1 MVTQIVYLK
10 DYDWLI
16 KVFYEVTSD
25 DTDII
30 LKELDDI
37 DCPAEIYYSAA
48 EMLEGDYPDTG
59 FTYTSSFYQISF
71 IIMMQSSCA
80 DEFQNTFDHEKD
92 TLHIIQPVSLVQIK
106 QVKKYNIC
114 KVRQAKKCSRWPNDL
129 CVTTVE

>member
-1 MVTQIVYLK
+1 MVTQVVYLE

-30 LKELDDI
+30 LQELDDI

-59 FTYTSSFYQISF
+59 FTYTSSFYHTSF
-71 IIMMQSSCA
+71 IIMM
-80 DEFQNTFDHEKD
+80 
-92 TLHIIQPVSLVQIK
+92 
-106 QVKKYNIC
+106 
-114 KVRQAKKCSRWPNDL
+114 
-129 CVTTVE
+129 